1 MGHTPTD
8 RKTEHVNNRAA
19 TLSAVDNYSWED
31 AVRIATEEYDA
42 MAPQQQAETEGT
54 AGKPVAG
61 TKPVRSIK
69 YTRASDVR
77 TETIDWLVDCWI
89 PKASVTLLAGREGI
103 GKSTIAVDWAAQ
115 ATTGKLTGRAMNVGY
130 VVTEDSRAHTVVP
143 RLKAA
148 GADLN
153 RVMFLD
159 ASIPDDQ
166 DPELRYDAVL
176 DLPGDFGILR
186 SFITEQNVGL
196 VILDAA
202 KSVMSAKLDGNSDIA
217 IRQFLEPMHRTA
229 QDTGCTFIGLAHFG
243 KKESADTGRLILG
256 SSAWSQVARSV
267 VSVAADKDA
276 GTVKVWNSKGNL
288 APRVRTFD
296 AEVVSATVAT
306 DDGRDAEVGVIH
318 WGTESDEDGSALLA
332 PDTDREDQDDR
343 TEVEMWLTDY
353 LSGHG
358 EHPKKDVLAAAN
370 KAGFPVRKTVE
381 RAFKKL
387 GGQSEGKGFPR
398 VSHWSL
404 PGVPT
409 GGVASE
415 GVPTVP
421 TGHDQ
426 GKRDVATG
434 VKTPVATPPERVA
447 TGVPTEHQR
456 PMLTAVSNAD
466 DGSHDATSTTRSVI
480 LDSLDDTGVHGV
492 GQGAILRTI
501 KEITGDTSHT
511 YDVLD
516 ELVASGVIYAQDGRY
531 YRKDPA

>member
-1 MGHTPTD
+1 MGTTPTD
-8 RKTEHVNNRAA
+8 R
-19 TLSAVDNYSWED
+19 LS
-31 AVRIATEEYDA
+31 RT
-42 MAPQQQAETEGT
+42 
-54 AGKPVAG
+54 
-61 TKPVRSIK
+61 IK
-69 YTRASDVR
+69 YTRAADVR

-115 ATTGKLTGRAMNVGY
+115 ATTGRLTGTPMNVGY

-148 GADLN
+148 GANLK

-159 ASIPDDQ
+159 ASVPDDQ
-166 DPELRYDAVL
+166 DPTVRYDAVL

-186 SFITEQNVGL
+186 QFITEQHVGL

-267 VSVAADKDA
+267 VSVAADKET

-288 APRVRTFD
+288 APRVRTFE

-306 DDGRDAEVGVIH
+306 DDGRDAEVGVIR
-318 WGTESDEDGSALLA
+318 WGDESDEDGSALLA
-332 PDTDREDQDDR
+332 PDTDRDEADDR
-343 TEVEMWLTDY
+343 TEAEMWLEDY
-353 LSGHG
+353 LTGHG
-358 EHPKKDVLAAAN
+358 EHPKKDVLREAQ
-370 KAGFPVRKTVE
+370 KAGLTVTRTLE

-387 GGQSEGKGFPR
+387 GGTSTHKGFPR
-398 VSHWSL
+398 VAHWSL
-404 PGVPT
+404 PGVAT

-415 GVPTVP
+415 GVATVA

-426 GKRDVATG
+426 QKRNVATG
-434 VKTPVATPPERVA
+434 AKTPVATAPERVA
-447 TGVPTEHQR
+447 TGGATATEPTRLTVVPDDS
-456 PMLTAVSNAD
+456 PPAD
-466 DGSHDATSTTRSVI
+466 D
-480 LDSLDDTGVHGV
+480 
-492 GQGAILRTI
+492 AILAALSD
-501 KEITGDTSHT
+501 EYAMSP
-511 YDVLD
+511 DVIAGSVPGLTKTD
-516 ELVASGVIYAQDGRY
+516 APTRLQALAADGRATADNRGRY
-531 YRKDPA
+531 TRRSPA

>member
-1 MGHTPTD
+1 VGTTPTD
-8 RKTEHVNNRAA
+8 RKTQHVNNRAA
-19 TLSAVDNYSWED
+19 TLNAVDGHDWD
-31 AVRIATEEYDA
+31 TAVRIATEEYDA
-42 MAPQQQAETEGT
+42 MTPQQQAEITGPVD
-54 AGKPVAG
+54 KPVARP
-61 TKPVRSIK
+61 KPARSIK

-159 ASIPDDQ
+159 ASVPDDQ
-166 DPELRYDAVL
+166 DPELHYDAVL

-186 SFITEQNVGL
+186 SFIVEQHVGL

-288 APRVRTFD
+288 APRVRTFE

-306 DDGRDAEVGVIH
+306 DDGRDAEVGVIR
-318 WGTESDEDGSALLA
+318 WGAESDEDGSALLA
-332 PDTDREDQDDR
+332 PDAERDDKDDR
-343 TEVEMWLTDY
+343 TDAEMWLTDY

-358 EHPKKDVLAAAN
+358 EHPKKDVLAAAKKDGLAN
-370 KAGFPVRKTVE
+370 RTVE
-381 RAFKKL
+381 RAFSKL
-387 GGQSEGKGFPR
+387 GGKSEGKGFPR
-398 VSHWSL
+398 VAHWSL
-404 PGVPT
+404 PSLANLANK
-409 GGVASE
+409 GGVALQR
-415 GVPTVP
+415 GG
-421 TGHDQ
+421 TG
-426 GKRDVATG
+426 GTG
-434 VKTPVATPPERVA
+434 ADLHKHRGG
-447 TGVPTEHQR
+447 TGGG
-456 PMLTAVSNAD
+456 TAVSPRPTRGGTGGSTAPEPARLTVVPDHNAPTD
-466 DGSHDATSTTRSVI
+466 DVI
-480 LDSLDDTGVHGV
+480 LAALSDEYAMSPDVIAGSVPGLTKADAPARLESLAADGL
-492 GQGAILRTI
+492 AIIDAR
-501 KEITGDTSHT
+501 
-511 YDVLD
+511 
-516 ELVASGVIYAQDGRY
+516 GRY
-531 YRKDPA
+531 TRKDPA